1 MFLKKLLLNNYKNFS
16 DIKFN
21 FETKIVCFTGL
32 NGVGKTNIIDSI
44 YHLSYTKSYFNSI
57 QADNIKH
64 DQEYMTIT
72 GLYEKDNKEE
82 KITLS
87 LRRNEKKVLIKMVK
101 NIKNLLIILD

>member
-16 DIKFN
+16 EIKFN

-32 NGVGKTNIIDSI
+32 NGVGKTNIVDAI
-44 YHLSYTKSYFNSI
+44 YHLSYTKSYFNAI

-72 GLYEKDNKEE
+72 GVYEMHQQ
-82 KITLS
+82 
-87 LRRNEKKVLIKMVK
+87 RRKNNSFPKKK
-101 NIKNLLIILD
+101 

>member
-32 NGVGKTNIIDSI
+32 NGVGKTNILDAI

-64 DQEYMTIT
+64 DQEHMTIT
-72 GLYEKDNKEE
+72 GLYEKENKEE

-87 LRRNEKKVLIKMVK
+87 LKRNEKKVLMK
-101 NIKNLLIILD
+101 NVTH